1 MIQFVPGKLRP
12 NKIASRCEP
21 AVVSTSP
28 NKSELE
34 HVLFGWFKHS
44 GSEAADHGKRCE
56 FVSLYRWFILEFLWP
71 REIHPIGSS
80 THG

>member
-1 MIQFVPGKLRP
+1 LQEVP
-12 NKIASRCEP
+12 NKIASRCEL

-44 GSEAADHGKRCE
+44 SSEAADHGKRCE
-56 FVSLYRWFILEFLWP
+56 FVSLYCWFILEFLWP
-71 REIHPIGSS
+71 REIHRIGSS